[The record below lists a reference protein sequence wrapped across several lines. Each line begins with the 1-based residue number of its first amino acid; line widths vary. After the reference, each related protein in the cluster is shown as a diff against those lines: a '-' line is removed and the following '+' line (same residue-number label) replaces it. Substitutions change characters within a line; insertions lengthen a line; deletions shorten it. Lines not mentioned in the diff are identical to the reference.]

1 MSATQFP
8 SNPAP
13 SGRTYTPG
21 DYASARHRAQSGAE
35 VRILYGNKRLSSTLQ
50 LVYNNITDAEAEAF
64 LTHYNLVKGTFES
77 FKTSGNP
84 TEAGWTGSAG
94 ELNTT
99 AMVPGT
105 QWRYSGPPQLQSA
118 YVGRSSIVIDLVAVT
133 V

>member
-1 MSATQFP
+1 MSATLFP
-8 SNPAP
+8 RYPAP
-13 SGRTYTPG
+13 SGRTYMPG
-21 DYASARHRAQSGAE
+21 DYASARYTAQSGAE

-50 LVYNNITDAEAEAF
+50 LVYNNITDTEAEAF

-99 AMVPGT
+99 AMVPDT
-105 QWRYSGPPQLQSA
+105 RWRYSGPPQLQST

-133 V
+133 I